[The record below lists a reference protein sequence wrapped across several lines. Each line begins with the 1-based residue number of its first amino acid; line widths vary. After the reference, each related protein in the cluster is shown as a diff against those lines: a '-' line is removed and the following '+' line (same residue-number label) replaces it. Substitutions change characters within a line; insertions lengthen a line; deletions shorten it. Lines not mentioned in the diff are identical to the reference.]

1 MQASLTA
8 AATMD
13 LCVLLGQLE
22 PLTTF
27 LVLVGVFEDVEPL
40 LMRGSVTSL
49 TLWTA
54 FILFVYEVAPTI
66 TQAP

>member
-1 MQASLTA
+1 
-8 AATMD
+8 MD
-13 LCVLLGQLE
+13 LCVLLGRQL
-22 PLTTF
+22 PPTTI

-49 TLWTA
+49 TLGAA
-54 FILFVYEVAPTI
+54 FIPFEYEVAPAI